1 MLDDLD
7 PAGVAFRQILQKLQG
22 ICISRTC
29 IPSSYVIP
37 MNLLNINKKY
47 LASGGFSDIFQ
58 GTYRGREVCV
68 KRLRVSATDTPG
80 KVTKG
85 RSS

>member
-1 MLDDLD
+1 
-7 PAGVAFRQILQKLQG
+7 
-22 ICISRTC
+22 
-29 IPSSYVIP
+29 